1 MMLGFSWLRLP
12 MCSDSGDTV
21 GMMMAHVLC
30 ALLGVPRQHKV
41 WWDEV
46 ISQTTHED
54 RGAWKEK
61 RKKRKVFVM
70 GTGDPRCE
78 YSAFYGQGRGVGWL
92 RLVSCAISSYCV
104 SYCLAGKARVSL
116 VRGRRCVRG
125 VSEVHSGEVVYHA
138 VMGQTP
144 LCGVCNREILL

>member
-1 MMLGFSWLRLP
+1 MFYVHCYVYRGNTKCDEMKSSCRQP
-12 MCSDSGDTV
+12 MKT
-21 GMMMAHVLC
+21 
-30 ALLGVPRQHKV
+30 
-41 WWDEV
+41 EE
-46 ISQTTHED
+46 HEK
-54 RGAWKEK
+54 KE
-61 RKKRKVFVM
+61 RKVFVM

-92 RLVSCAISSYCV
+92 RWVSCAISSYCV
-104 SYCLAGKARVSL
+104 SYCVAGKARVSL

-138 VMGQTP
+138 VMGQIP